1 MIFDTKLTCIL
12 TGSRFRVEILR
23 SGYLYQKYTYL
34 RTQEQASDPFNLA
47 AEGSQTS
54 RPETCPVAML
64 LFHSTFPDH

>member
-12 TGSRFRVEILR
+12 TGSKFRVEILR

-34 RTQEQASDPFNLA
+34 RTQEQASDPSNLA

-54 RPETCPVAML
+54 RPETCPVAMPM
-64 LFHSTFPDH
+64 FRSTFPDH